1 MNKVL
6 KRYKLDNLLYEL
18 GNESREMFIDNKPMI
33 IKSIQGS
40 YKKWEVYQSIWD
52 MIDISYL
59 AICNSN
65 DYRSKILKK
74 EDIVFII
81 NNYRQYDD
89 ELCKESL
96 PNVAEADILLYILYG
111 HSQEQ
116 FIYQSRGIVKEMIN
130 RNIELL
136 QYIPKKVNSG
146 IDIDFIIKS
155 VTNFSCEEFNE
166 ILFVLAL
173 IGAVKTDIT
182 KLEIPDIFT
191 RINPTINDENLYKI
205 IELYSSRYS
214 EYRESNLKK
223 HYLKTKPIVKTD
235 NGRILVSNQYLL
247 YNLLIDASYWIV
259 RNYYGQI
266 GSQDFTNAFGVFYEK
281 YLQDIFEYYLDSSKF
296 EKLQE
301 DNKSAMCDWKIE
313 TDKYIILIEQKS
325 AIASIFTKNIYPNIS
340 QVRSY
345 LNRLGKGFNQLKITE
360 QKIDNDNNKTIVKLL
375 VHYELLY
382 ISETLEVE
390 IIKSMNSSKEDYNN
404 TFLVSTSE
412 MERLV
417 YALSEGEEILNEV
430 IDVKLELESKQ
441 DPNGRSF
448 SKILDER
455 NIRNDYLEN
464 VKNHHRDMFEKY
476 RF

>member
-1 MNKVL
+1 
-6 KRYKLDNLLYEL
+6 
-18 GNESREMFIDNKPMI
+18 
-33 IKSIQGS
+33 
-40 YKKWEVYQSIWD
+40 
-52 MIDISYL
+52 
-59 AICNSN
+59 
-65 DYRSKILKK
+65 
-74 EDIVFII
+74 
-81 NNYRQYDD
+81 
-89 ELCKESL
+89 
-96 PNVAEADILLYILYG
+96 
-111 HSQEQ
+111 
-116 FIYQSRGIVKEMIN
+116 
-130 RNIELL
+130 
-136 QYIPKKVNSG
+136 
-146 IDIDFIIKS
+146 
-155 VTNFSCEEFNE
+155 
-166 ILFVLAL
+166 
-173 IGAVKTDIT
+173 
-182 KLEIPDIFT
+182 
-191 RINPTINDENLYKI
+191 
-205 IELYSSRYS
+205 
-214 EYRESNLKK
+214 
-223 HYLKTKPIVKTD
+223 
-235 NGRILVSNQYLL
+235 
-247 YNLLIDASYWIV
+247 
-259 RNYYGQI
+259 
-266 GSQDFTNAFGVFYEK
+266 
-281 YLQDIFEYYLDSSKF
+281 
-296 EKLQE
+296 
-301 DNKSAMCDWKIE
+301 MCDWKIE

-404 TFLVSTSE
+404 TFLVCTSE